1 VLFTA
6 DAWPGLASGDIT
18 VTFRTWTR
26 PQVKVGGRYQ
36 AGGSTLLVDDVRQ
49 VRVADIS
56 DDDAR
61 RAGED
66 DRGALLVRL
75 AKRPRGRYTARPSS
89 DVRPEITDDT
99 LVWRVEFHAV
109 APDAPPLAEQDD
121 LTSDDVAEITRR
133 LDRLDAASSHGPW
146 TRQTLQ
152 LIADRPA
159 VVSTTLA
166 EVVGRERQDFKV
178 DVRKLKR
185 LGLTESLDVGY
196 RISPRGKAYLAAA
209 SDPGADRPDPPR

>member
-6 DAWPGLASGDIT
+6 DAWPGLASGAIT
-18 VTFRTWTR
+18 VTFRLWTR
-26 PQVKVGGRYQ
+26 PQAKVGGRYRV
-36 AGGSTLLVDDVRQ
+36 GGSTLLVDDVRQ
-49 VRVADIS
+49 VRVADIT

-66 DRGALLVRL
+66 GRSALVTRL
-75 AKRPRGRYTARPSS
+75 TKRPRGRYTSGGSAT
-89 DVRPEITDDT
+89 RPEITDDT
-99 LVWRVEFHAV
+99 LVWRVAFHA
-109 APDAPPLAEQDD
+109 AKDTEPSLAEQDD
-121 LTSDDVAEITRR
+121 LTADDVAEITRR

-146 TRQTLQ
+146 TRETLQ

-166 EVVGRERQDFKV
+166 ETLGRERQDFKV

-196 RISPRGKAYLAAA
+196 RLSPRGKAYL
-209 SDPGADRPDPPR
+209 SRQ